1 MKFFNLLKKELSELL
16 TGQTLLSMVVIVAM
30 FVLLGNVMNTS
41 VEQAMK
47 QEYSVTISDRDNTD
61 LTAKLMEDL
70 RSSGATVNEFTTSG
84 DDYSAIISDIG
95 KDSIVI
101 IPEGFTEAIDKGE
114 KPELLSISS
123 MRSASALSNI
133 SNDNSGAV
141 GLIQRCISNML
152 SKKAGLTEED
162 IALINA
168 PMTVSE
174 QTVISDKS
182 ANISASSVMSKL
194 MMQNMLLPVIVFIL
208 IIMTSQTIMSSI
220 SNEKIDKTLET
231 LLSAPVS
238 RTAILCSKTLAAAI
252 VALLNAA
259 VYMVS
264 FSGVMKNATNSVTSE
279 LGNTLAAEYMSVDEA
294 MEKLGLILN
303 AGDYILIGIQ
313 LFLTIMICLSI
324 SLMLGALISDSKQ
337 AQTMIM
343 PLMFM
348 AMIPYLISMV
358 ADINGLPMAA
368 RIAVYAIPFTH
379 TFSAIPNLMFGHTG
393 IFFIGLAYQ
402 AVVFVICL
410 MLALKLFN
418 SDKILTISLNF
429 GQKSKFKKNS
439 SNNE

>member
-16 TGQTLLSMVVIVAM
+16 NGQALFSMVIVVAL

-41 VEQAMK
+41 MEQVMK
-47 QEYSVTISDRDNTD
+47 QEYSITISDRDNTD

-70 RSSGATVNEFTTSG
+70 RSSGATINEFTTSG
-84 DDYSAIISDIG
+84 DDYSAIMSDIK
-95 KDSIVI
+95 KDGLVI
-101 IPEGFTEAIDKGE
+101 IPEGFTEMIEKGE
-114 KPELLSISS
+114 KPELISISL
-123 MRSASALSNI
+123 MRSASSLSNI

-141 GLIQRCISNML
+141 GLIQRCISNVI
-152 SKKAGLTEED
+152 SERAGLTEED
-162 IALINA
+162 IDLINS
-168 PMTVSE
+168 PVTVSN
-174 QTVISDKS
+174 QTVVSDKS
-182 ANISASSVMSKL
+182 ANISAGNVMSTL
-194 MMQNMLLPVIVFIL
+194 MMQNMLLPIIVFML
-208 IIMTSQTIMSSI
+208 IMMTSQSIMSSI

-264 FSGVMKNATNSVTSE
+264 FSSVMKNANDSVTSE
-279 LGNTLAAEYMSVDEA
+279 LGGTLAAEYMSVDAA
-294 MEKLGLILN
+294 MEKLGLVLN
-303 AGDYILIGIQ
+303 AGDYVLIGIQ
-313 LFLTIMICLSI
+313 LFLTIMLCLCI

-343 PLMFM
+343 PLMFL

-358 ADINGLPMAA
+358 ADINSLPIAA

-379 TFSAIPNLMFGHTG
+379 TFSAIPNLMFGHNA
-393 IFFIGLAYQ
+393 IFYIGMVYQ
-402 AVVFVICL
+402 AIVFVICL

-418 SDKILTISLNF
+418 SDKILTMSLNF
-429 GQKSKFKKNS
+429 GQKSKFRKKS
-439 SNNE
+439 GNNE

>member
-16 TGQTLLSMVVIVAM
+16 NAQTLLSMVIIVAM
-30 FVLLGNVMNTS
+30 FFFLGNIMNTS
-41 VEQAMK
+41 MEQAMK
-47 QEYSVTISDRDNTD
+47 QEYSITISDRDNTD

-70 RSSGATVNEFTTSG
+70 RDSGANIQEFTTSG
-84 DDYSAIISDIG
+84 DDYSAIISDIE
-95 KDSIVI
+95 KENLII

-114 KPELLSISS
+114 KPELISISKMS
-123 MRSASALSNI
+123 SAASLSNI
-133 SNDNSGAV
+133 TNDNSGAV
-141 GLIQRCISNML
+141 GLIQRCISKLL
-152 SKKAGLTEED
+152 SEKAGLTEEN
-162 IALINA
+162 IALINS
-168 PMTVSE
+168 PVTVSE
-174 QTVISDKS
+174 HTVISDKS
-182 ANISASSVMSKL
+182 ANVSSSSVMSKL

-259 VYMVS
+259 VYMLS
-264 FSGVMKNATNSVTSE
+264 FSGVMKNATDSVTSE

-294 MEKLGLILN
+294 MEKLGLVLN
-303 AGDYILIGIQ
+303 AGDYVLIGIQ

-343 PLMFM
+343 PLMFL
-348 AMIPYLISMV
+348 AMIPYLISML
-358 ADINGLPMAA
+358 ADINSLPTVA
-368 RIAVYAIPFTH
+368 RFAVYAIPFTH
-379 TFSAIPNLMFGHTG
+379 TFSAIPNMMFGHTG

-418 SDKILTISLNF
+418 SDKILTASLNF

-439 SNNE
+439 NNNE